1 MFYGP
6 DYPDSLDAETF
17 DQWLEEGRAQKI
29 NYEYMLLI
37 WDNFEEK
44 YKPLYVENRSQFN
57 EYEWYGESVNN
68 ETIVAIYDLYSEARI
83 TLPPG

>member
-29 NYEYMLLI
+29 NYEYMLLL
-37 WDNFEEK
+37 WDTFEEK
-44 YKPLYVENRSQFN
+44 YKPTYVENRNHFN
-57 EYEWYGESVNN
+57 DYEWYGESVNN

-83 TLPPG
+83 TVPPK